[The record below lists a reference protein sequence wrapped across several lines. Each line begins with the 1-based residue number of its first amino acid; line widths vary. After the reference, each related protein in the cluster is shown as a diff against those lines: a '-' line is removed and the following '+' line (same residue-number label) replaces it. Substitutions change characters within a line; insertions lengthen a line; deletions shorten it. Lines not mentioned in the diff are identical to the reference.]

1 VGPTAIASRFARVT
15 DGSGIDSALRIER
28 VIAVF
33 NRTMKIA
40 ASVGVIAIAVGF
52 TYCMVDRQ
60 PLPRDTWRLPA
71 VTEDVLL
78 AQSTSGEFAQRL
90 RTIIARAD
98 AAKEPDRASLPKAQ
112 IVPDP
117 TRNAVPQGFV
127 FMATRQ

>member
-1 VGPTAIASRFARVT
+1 
-15 DGSGIDSALRIER
+15 
-28 VIAVF
+28 
-33 NRTMKIA
+33 MKIA

-52 TYCMVDRQ
+52 AYCMLDRQ

-78 AQSTSGEFAQRL
+78 AQSTSGDFAQRL
-90 RTIIARAD
+90 RIIIARAD
-98 AAKEPDRASLPKAQ
+98 AAKELDRASLPKAQ